1 MDFLQDNI
9 VLQIIILVVG
19 LGLAVWA
26 GIRAVRD
33 RKAKA
38 AAKKRGGGTNSRG
51 SGLRR

>member
-1 MDFLQDNI
+1 MDFLAGNL

-19 LGLAVWA
+19 VGLAVWA

-38 AAKKRGGGTNSRG
+38 AAKKRGGGTSSRN